1 MLTKELKNWRVTAN
15 KKELKFSCYFID
27 VTVVIKLLLLQFM
40 QHSDLR
46 TLRKVDWVEF
56 MFKERLKN
64 QKGDFLRLL
73 NVPSIKSFTVIVLS
87 LLVGL

>member
-1 MLTKELKNWRVTAN
+1 M
-15 KKELKFSCYFID
+15 
-27 VTVVIKLLLLQFM
+27 IKLFLLQFM
-40 QHSDLR
+40 RHSDLR

-64 QKGDFLRLL
+64 QKGDLL
-73 NVPSIKSFTVIVLS
+73 NVPGVKSFTVIVLS

>member
-64 QKGDFLRLL
+64 QKGDFLRCWMC
-73 NVPSIKSFTVIVLS
+73 PVLRVS
-87 LLVGL
+87 P

>member
-1 MLTKELKNWRVTAN
+1 M
-15 KKELKFSCYFID
+15 
-27 VTVVIKLLLLQFM
+27 IKLLLLQFM
-40 QHSDLR
+40 RNSDLR

-56 MFKERLKN
+56 MFKERLAN